1 MIGFIPLCVCYL
13 IEDSDA
19 PVRPNDAALI
29 ECIAHEWAIS
39 SELAKEW
46 IKQIDFNNNTT
57 N

>member
-1 MIGFIPLCVCYL
+1 MIEFIPLYVCYL